1 MLFTYYQFV
10 LSGGDIGEYHS
21 ITVGF
26 APLFAESFQLVFIY
40 FSVSIINVIVRRKTD
55 GEVILFVVQFYL
67 SDKGKALFRIPSS
80 VPTEITRLFTTKE
93 EK

>member
-67 SDKGKALFRIPSS
+67 SDKG
-80 VPTEITRLFTTKE
+80 
-93 EK
+93 